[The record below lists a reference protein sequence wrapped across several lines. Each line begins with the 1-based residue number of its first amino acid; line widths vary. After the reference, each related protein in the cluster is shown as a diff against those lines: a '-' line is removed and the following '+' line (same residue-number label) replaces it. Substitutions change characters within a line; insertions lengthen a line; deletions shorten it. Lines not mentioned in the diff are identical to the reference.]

1 MLTGRKLYKKRDFW
15 YAVRYGFELECA
27 RRMRRRPAKYA
38 AAASQ
43 VSCKARYV
51 LTERGE
57 NDAAAKR
64 KTGGDADRASE

>member
-27 RRMRRRPAKYA
+27 RRMRRRLVKYA

-43 VSCKARYV
+43 VSGKARYV

-57 NDAAAKR
+57 NDAASKR

>member
-1 MLTGRKLYKKRDFW
+1 MLSNMVSDWNVG
-15 YAVRYGFELECA
+15 AGC
-27 RRMRRRPAKYA
+27 RRRPAKYA

-64 KTGGDADRASE
+64 KTGGDADRASK